1 MYTAVNRRNKQGDKT
16 ENLAV
21 KELQK
26 VFGVSNVKKVGELGS
41 VIDAIGGVDAIIRT
55 DNGDKTVQI
64 KPFRDYTVED
74 GKITM
79 VGTGVIKQYKTD
91 MLVFHN
97 KGRGIMVFDNNNTQI
112 ENGEYVFDEES
123 QYKY

>member
-79 VGTGVIKQYKTD
+79 VGTGRYKT
-91 MLVFHN
+91 
-97 KGRGIMVFDNNNTQI
+97 I
-112 ENGEYVFDEES
+112 
-123 QYKY
+123 